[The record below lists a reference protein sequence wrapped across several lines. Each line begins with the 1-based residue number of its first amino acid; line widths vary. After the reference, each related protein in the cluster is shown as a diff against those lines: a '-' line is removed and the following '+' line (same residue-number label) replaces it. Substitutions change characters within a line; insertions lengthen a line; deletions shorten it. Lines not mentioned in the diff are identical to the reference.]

1 MSKNKYTPYA
11 TKPIHSRHPTLGSP
25 PQEHVP
31 AKIPNYGSI
40 SFPQGMIG
48 DYDGDLWDPNFLI
61 VDPPKDL
68 PKLGKNFEILEVKG
82 VYYLVE
88 HKVLS
93 IRKWVLSTT
102 ITLKGIQNAFYDA
115 DQFFDPPE

>member
-11 TKPIHSRHPTLGSP
+11 AKPKTSKPSSKLLNPKSGYNPIYTP
-25 PQEHVP
+25 P
-31 AKIPNYGSI
+31 GSI
-40 SFPQGMIG
+40 SWPNGMIG
-48 DYDGDLWDPNFLI
+48 DYDGDIDFL
-61 VDPPKDL
+61 VAGPPLKDL
-68 PKLGKNFEILEVKG
+68 PELGKNFEIIETKG

-93 IRKWVLSTT
+93 IRKWVLDTA
-102 ITLKGIQNAFYDA
+102 ITSEGIKNAFYDA